1 MQMPGQT
8 PLALLQRLNQLGL
21 QQPMTPQGALEAPA
35 EQWLGVAFR
44 LGGRYC
50 VCRTGEVEEVVPCP
64 DVAPVPRARA
74 WLRGVAN
81 VRGNLLPIM
90 DLAGFLGD
98 GMSTI
103 TRSSRV
109 LVGRVDQL
117 STGLLVDEVLG
128 MRQFPLDGLAAAGS
142 ELPAGLRAVLPGEFH
157 DQGQSWQVLSMP
169 GLTAH
174 PDFSG
179 AAS

>member
-1 MQMPGQT
+1 MQASNEM
-8 PLALLQRLNQLGL
+8 PLALLQRLDRLAQAH
-21 QQPMTPQGALEAPA
+21 PMTPDGALSAPP

-44 LGGRYC
+44 LAGRYC
-50 VCRTGEVEEVVPCP
+50 VCRTGEIEEVVPYP
-64 DVAPVPRARA
+64 EVAAVPRARR

-109 LVGRVDQL
+109 LVARAEQL
-117 STGLLVDEVLG
+117 TTGLLVDEVLG
-128 MRQFPLDGLAAAGS
+128 MRQFPADSLA
-142 ELPAGLRAVLPGEFH
+142 PAGTDVPAELVGVLPGEFL
-157 DQGQSWQVLSMP
+157 DLGQSWQVLSLP
-169 GLTAH
+169 GLVAH
-174 PDFSG
+174 PDFSRV
-179 AAS
+179 AH